1 MSHYGNAHKVVKPI
15 HFGSYSPS
23 ANFSPTELKAI
34 DKILSLD
41 SVILKVIN
49 SSRKITPKNIERF
62 EKKCKK
68 AYIYQ
73 LKKFPFWPM
82 NDSKHRLWT
91 HSARK
96 MRLLG
101 GYSCGLI
108 SENALERSHKVLRRL
123 AKNHTRKGRIDLIS
137 WDTLNHMWNFTSPKQ
152 RNHRPKK
159 PKKPLK
165 LETADDFEA
174 S

>member
-1 MSHYGNAHKVVKPI
+1 
-15 HFGSYSPS
+15 
-23 ANFSPTELKAI
+23 
-34 DKILSLD
+34 
-41 SVILKVIN
+41 
-49 SSRKITPKNIERF
+49 
-62 EKKCKK
+62 
-68 AYIYQ
+68 
-73 LKKFPFWPM
+73 M
-82 NDSKHRLWT
+82 NDSKHRLWS

-101 GYSCGLI
+101 YSLGLI
-108 SENALERSHKVLRRL
+108 SENALERSHKILRKL

-137 WDTLNHMWNFTSPKQ
+137 WDALNHMWNFTSPKQ
-152 RNHRPKK
+152 RSHRPKK